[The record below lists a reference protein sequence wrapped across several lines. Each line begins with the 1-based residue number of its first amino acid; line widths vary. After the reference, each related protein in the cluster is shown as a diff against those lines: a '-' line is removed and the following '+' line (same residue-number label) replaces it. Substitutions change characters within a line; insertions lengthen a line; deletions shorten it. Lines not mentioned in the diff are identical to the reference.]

1 MGYGRRVRRLIEQH
15 EILGFYSFS
24 KLLRLAIY
32 SSQDMGI
39 TSVSTSG
46 WMDKEKVVSTHSE
59 ILFSLKK
66 EGKPAICNNTEEP
79 RGHYVKWNKPVKKR

>member
-24 KLLRLAIY
+24 KLLRLAIH

-46 WMDKEKVVSTHSE
+46 
-59 ILFSLKK
+59 
-66 EGKPAICNNTEEP
+66 
-79 RGHYVKWNKPVKKR
+79 